1 MVLKGFITV
10 GKPILYIS
18 LFHWSIGY
26 CFWSY
31 AIMIMVLVIGCEL
44 YKTYGA
50 SDNQNL
56 HAHMYDYATNMKYII
71 TGYTNKVF
79 NYANK
84 NFSPNR

>member
-1 MVLKGFITV
+1 
-10 GKPILYIS
+10 
-18 LFHWSIGY
+18 
-26 CFWSY
+26 
-31 AIMIMVLVIGCEL
+31 MVLVIGCEL

-56 HAHMYDYATNMKYII
+56 HAHMYDYATNMKYIV